1 MGGVWVEFPHLG
13 VGDARAEAVLGILR
27 KNENENS
34 VTMTIASADTVLP
47 GERHEMTGQWLL
59 W

>member
-1 MGGVWVEFPHLG
+1 MVEFPHLD

>member
-1 MGGVWVEFPHLG
+1 MEFPHLG

-27 KNENENS
+27 KNENC